1 MCRLFGLTAGEVRV
15 RATFWLLDASD
26 SIAIQSHAN
35 PDGTG
40 LGTFDESGRPLVE
53 KQPLAA
59 WHDPTFA
66 AEARLRESTTFIAH
80 VRHTSGSAVT
90 APNTHP
96 FEMDGRLFA
105 HNGVVEGLG
114 ALEEHLGD
122 DLGRVSG
129 DTDSERVF
137 ALITREIARV
147 GDVAGGVTTA
157 LRWVAGELPVYA
169 VNLVL
174 TTATDLWALRYPETH
189 DLLLLERRQGA
200 GALDHRSRAGTRV
213 RSGELGDHPSVV
225 IASERLDDDDRWRS
239 LNPGVLVHVGP
250 DLRVREHEI
259 LTGSP
264 RHQLTVPELTGVA
277 AASQSHHTAW
287 PHDRGRAHSQ

>member
-1 MCRLFGLTAGEVRV
+1 MCRLFGLTAGDVRV
-15 RATFWLLDASD
+15 KATFGLLEASD

-40 LGTFDESGRPLVE
+40 LGTFDENGRPVVE

-59 WHDPTFA
+59 WNDPTFA
-66 AEARLRESTTFIAH
+66 AAARERESTTFIAH

-90 APNTHP
+90 AANTHP

-105 HNGVVEGLG
+105 HNGVVEGLDDL
-114 ALEEHLGD
+114 AEHLGD
-122 DLGRVSG
+122 DLRRVQG

-137 ALITREIARV
+137 ALVSREIARA

-157 LRWVAGELPVYA
+157 LRWVAGELPLYA

-174 TTATDLWALRYPETH
+174 TTATDLWALRYPDTH
-189 DLLLLERRQGA
+189 DLLLLERDRGA
-200 GALDHRSRAGTRV
+200 GSLDHHSRAGTRV

-239 LNPGVLVHVGP
+239 LEPGVLVHVGP

-259 LTGSP
+259 LSGAP
-264 RHQLTVPELTGVA
+264 RHQLTVADLTGVA
-277 AASQSHHTAW
+277 AASQSRHTAW
-287 PHDRGRAHSQ
+287 PNGSVPPDS